1 MSKLTV
7 EQVARVCHEAN
18 RAYCASI
25 GDLSQPSWDDA
36 PDWQRESAKNGVRF
50 HRENPLA
57 NPIDSH
63 ENWLREKVENGWVC
77 GSVKDP
83 EKKEHPCMV
92 PYHELPVEQRRKD
105 SLFIAV
111 VRALDG
117 GH

>member
-7 EQVARVCHEAN
+7 EQVARVCYEAN
-18 RAYCASI
+18 RAYCLSH
-25 GDLSQPSWDDA
+25 GDDSFGPWDEA
-36 PDWQRESAKNGVRF
+36 PDWQRATVLNGVQF
-50 HRENPLA
+50 HRDNPIA
-57 NPIDSH
+57 SPIDSH
-63 ENWLREKVENGWVC
+63 ENWLREKEGNGWVY
-77 GSVKDP
+77 GPVKDP

-105 SLFIAV
+105 SLFIAI